1 MSKPLRI
8 LQIVPSISLVY
19 GGPSQMVLGL
29 SSALAAQG
37 VEVTVLTTDSNGD
50 IGQPPLDVPLDKPVE
65 QDGYQVRYFHCSPFR
80 RYKFSIDL
88 LRWLWR
94 YAPDYDLAHIHALFS
109 PVSTAAATIARHRKL
124 PYIMRPLG
132 TLDPADLRKKRRLK
146 QIYAALLE
154 RPNLAGAAGIHFTS
168 AQEAKISERFGTH
181 PPDFVIPLGVH
192 PPQPPRIKASPYI
205 PPLARGGRGV
215 RGETER
221 VMTHQGKARPEL
233 GIPDD
238 RPLVLFMSRIDP
250 KKGLNL
256 LIPALEM
263 LLVEGLNFHFVLAG
277 TNPQDPDYQKQIQEQ
292 VKASPLASRTTIT
305 GFVTGELKAALLQDA
320 DLFVLSSYYENF
332 GIAVAEAMV
341 AGTPVVISDQVH
353 IWEEVKGAEA
363 GWVCPCEVEAL
374 TEVLREALQ
383 DVGEQKR
390 RGANAQDY
398 ALKHY
403 SWDAIALAMIQTYRQ
418 ILDVKR

>member
-1 MSKPLRI
+1 MRVNPKSKIQNLKSIDFVSAPLKI

-50 IGQPPLDVPLDKPVE
+50 AGQPPLDVPLDKPVE
-65 QDGYQVRYFHCSPFR
+65 QDGYQVRYFRCSPFR
-80 RYKFSIDL
+80 RYKFSLDL
-88 LRWLWR
+88 LRWLWLH
-94 YAPDYDLAHIHALFS
+94 AGEFDVAHIHALFS
-109 PVSTAAATIARHRKL
+109 PVSTAASAIARHQNL
-124 PYIMRPLG
+124 PYLLRPLG

-168 AQEAKISERFGTH
+168 VQEAKISERFGTSTK
-181 PPDFVIPLGVH
+181 DLVIPLGVE
-192 PPQPPRIKASPYI
+192 PPQPPLLKEEKQ
-205 PPLARGGRGV
+205 GV
-215 RGETER
+215 
-221 VMTHQGKARPEL
+221 MSHKGKARTGL
-233 GIPDD
+233 GISDD
-238 RPLVLFMSRIDP
+238 QPLVLFMSRIDL

-256 LIPALEM
+256 LIPALER

-277 TNPQDPDYQKQIQEQ
+277 TNPQDPDYENQIQEQ
-292 VKASPLASRTTIT
+292 IKASPLSSRTTIT

-320 DLFVLSSYYENF
+320 NLFVLPSYYENF

-363 GWVCPCEVEAL
+363 GWVCPCEVDAL
-374 TEVLREALQ
+374 TECLREALQ

-390 RGANAQDY
+390 RGENAQEY
-398 ALKHY
+398 ALSNY
-403 SWDAIALAMIQTYRQ
+403 SWDAIAQQMIQTYQ
-418 ILDVKR
+418 TIVSL